1 MYMPHSFSLN
11 NIHCLSNQHSN
22 HPSRCLSVRLSL
34 CILYFQL
41 LLLNVVHF
49 VTNTCNQEPTANTT
63 SISPQLFFFCLQNNR
78 CNIWN
83 FLFCIL
89 LVQLSLS
96 LCHYFKRILIFYFS
110 YSFLVFHFYASL
122 VHDDIHILM
131 QQNVGHCFNVLHIVV
146 SFCIWW
152 KVWVERTTTT
162 KLLKYIDSVF
172 WQ

>member
-1 MYMPHSFSLN
+1 MSVKPT
-11 NIHCLSNQHSN
+11 QQ
-22 HPSRCLSVRLSL
+22 PSVPLSVCPSVS
-34 CILYFQL
+34 LYFIL
-41 LLLNVVHF
+41 SAIVIKCCSF
-49 VTNTCNQEPTANTT
+49 RNQYLQPRTRCQHHQHITT
-63 SISPQLFFFCLQNNR
+63 TFFCLQNNR

-152 KVWVERTTTT
+152 KIWVERTTTT